1 MPRKNAQSDTLN
13 RPQVQR
19 LAGGKDGTSQPK
31 NKNRTTM
38 KIANIKVSTK
48 KGHEQNTRW
57 HVSLSR
63 PFPDMERG
71 EWRNASG
78 LIPQYGSKGKPT
90 LGNEYRCFLLRSD
103 FEQDKATG
111 NRNDFAGFS
120 PGLVY
125 VDGVRVLQPDLPG
138 AIELR
143 GKSLGEMF
151 VTFGNNPEWPDISVR
166 GYGGTATPAER
177 DWIFAQIIPGLRQFI
192 ADNAERLKAE
202 AVESLKKDTAERLAG
217 YRADIDRMEKQ
228 MAAAIAAL

>member
-1 MPRKNAQSDTLN
+1 
-13 RPQVQR
+13 
-19 LAGGKDGTSQPK
+19 
-31 NKNRTTM
+31 M
-38 KIANIKVSTK
+38 KIADIKVSTK

-63 PFPDMERG
+63 PYPDIHG
-71 EWRNASG
+71 VSGLEWRNAGG
-78 LIPQYGSKGKPT
+78 LVPHGQHRQSKPT

-125 VDGVRVLQPDLPG
+125 VEGVRVLQPELPG
-138 AIELR
+138 SIDLR
-143 GKSLGEMF
+143 GKSLGEMC
-151 VTFGNNPEWPDISVR
+151 VTFGNNPEWPDITVR
-166 GYGGTATPAER
+166 GYGNNPTPSER
-177 DWIFAQIIPGLRQFI
+177 NWIKENIIPALRQFI
-192 ADNAERLKAE
+192 ADNAESLKAE
-202 AVESLKKDTAERLAG
+202 AVESLKKDTAQRLAG

>member
-1 MPRKNAQSDTLN
+1 MQIADI
-13 RPQVQR
+13 
-19 LAGGKDGTSQPK
+19 
-31 NKNRTTM
+31 
-38 KIANIKVSTK
+38 KISTK

-71 EWRNASG
+71 EWRNAGG

-103 FEQDKATG
+103 FEQDKATN

-125 VDGVRVLQPDLPG
+125 VDGVRVLQPELPG

-143 GKSLGEMF
+143 GKPLGEMC
-151 VTFGNNPEWPDISVR
+151 VTFGSNPEWPDITVR
-166 GYGGTATPAER
+166 GYDGTATPAER
-177 DWIFAQIIPGLRQFI
+177 EWIKEQVIPGLRQFI
-192 ADNAERLKAE
+192 AGNAKSLKAE
-202 AVESLKKDTAERLAG
+202 AVESLRKDTATRLAS
-217 YRADIDRMEKQ
+217 YRADIDRMEQQ
-228 MAAAIAAL
+228 MANAIAAL